1 MGRHVISVLVSNHP
15 GVLLRI
21 SGLFSRRGYNIDTI
35 TVGVTEIPEFSR
47 ITVVVTADEPTLE
60 QIIKQLN
67 KLFDVKKVR
76 HLNPD
81 QSTFREIALI
91 KVSSE
96 QGAALMNKINQSGD
110 IIVDMGEK
118 TVTIEVT
125 GTQDEVSQ
133 AIKQYSDFGI
143 AEIARTGMVAL
154 ERGDEKLLNYELI

>member
-15 GVLLRI
+15 GVLLRV
-21 SGLFSRRGYNIDTI
+21 SGLFSRRGYNIDSI
-35 TVGVTEIPEFSR
+35 TVGVTENPEFSR
-47 ITVVVTADEPTLE
+47 MTVVVTADEPTLE

-76 HLNPD
+76 HLNPE

-96 QGAALMNKINQSGD
+96 QGADLMNKINLSGN

-118 TVTIEVT
+118 TVTIEVK

-133 AIKQYSDFGI
+133 AIKLYSDFGI
-143 AEIARTGMVAL
+143 VEIARTGMVAL
-154 ERGDEKLLNYELI
+154 DRGDNKLINYELV

>member
-21 SGLFSRRGYNIDTI
+21 SGLFSRRGYNIDSI

-154 ERGDEKLLNYELI
+154 ERGDEKLINYELI